1 MIGVGLPT
9 SPHPAADWGKKVTN
23 YIAGPYRTN
32 RKWRRMVARGV
43 VRVDNMGRVLI
54 LSKRNHRRHDFIRK
68 TA

>member
-1 MIGVGLPT
+1 M
-9 SPHPAADWGKKVTN
+9 AN

-54 LSKRNHRRHDFIRK
+54 LSKRNHRRHDFIRE